1 MSLRQQVFYQNDRAG
16 EIECSV
22 TDVSVSMRQLRFT
35 KPATQ
40 STVGYAWPAY
50 FHPRGQSTHRLTRA
64 RGYERHHRGG
74 TDRHGAPA
82 CETNNVWLSDWSQFR
97 IQVPL
102 WFSCIILTHG
112 CVQVYDCTALH
123 SSHHFYFWTIHWP
136 LMPGERAVFT
146 LIYHACMLIVS
157 RSGSQQSNGHFAHT
171 NHVTV
176 TCRWHRETWLKNS
189 CWKGY
194 QLSSSTA
201 CISLFVLG
209 LLPKWDEVFPKCYVL
224 PWSS

>member
-1 MSLRQQVFYQNDRAG
+1 MACIFPPSWSIHPQTN
-16 EIECSV
+16 
-22 TDVSVSMRQLRFT
+22 
-35 KPATQ
+35 Q
-40 STVGYAWPAY
+40 SSW
-50 FHPRGQSTHRLTRA
+50 L
-64 RGYERHHRGG
+64 RHHRGG
-74 TDRHGAPA
+74 RDRHGAPA
-82 CETNNVWLSDWSQFR
+82 CETNNVWLSDWSQFK

-136 LMPGERAVFT
+136 LMPGERAVVT
-146 LIYHACMLIVS
+146 LIYHACMLTVS
-157 RSGSQQSNGHFAHT
+157 RSGSQQSNGHFAHM

-176 TCRWHRETWLKNS
+176 TSRWHRETWLKNS